1 MNIYQKINNNE
12 NILLIFGGFASHPS
26 HFLPLIPAH
35 YDFILL
41 SHYQHL
47 DFSVLKSLL
56 QDLNKESKITLL
68 AFSMGVFVARV
79 FMESSQDFNCFARK
93 IAINGTEFGMHSKF
107 GIPPKI
113 FKLTQ
118 KTFNLTTFKHNL
130 FGKFFNQTHNFEFLD
145 SNILREE
152 LGFFIQACLQFDTI
166 TSEIFWDEILIS
178 KQDLVF
184 NTQSQKNFWIDF
196 KGAQER
202 ILEIDAPHFAF
213 FDWQP

>member
-26 HFLPLIPAH
+26 HFLPFIPAH
-35 YDFILL
+35 YDFMLL
-41 SHYQHL
+41 FHYQHL

-56 QDLNKESKITLL
+56 QNLNKESKITLL
-68 AFSMGVFVARV
+68 AFSMGVFVARI
-79 FMESSQDFNCFARK
+79 FMESSQDSNHFARK
-93 IAINGTEFGMHSKF
+93 IAINGTEFGIHSKF
-107 GIPPKI
+107 GIPPKL

-118 KTFNLTTFKHNL
+118 KAFNLTTFKHNL

-152 LGFFIQACLQFDTI
+152 LGFFIQTCPQFDTI
-166 TSEIFWDEILIS
+166 TSEIFWDKILIS

-184 NTQSQKNFWIDF
+184 DTQSQKNFWIDF

-202 ILEIDAPHFAF
+202 ILDIDAPHFVF
-213 FDWQP
+213 FDWQL